1 MVRIV
6 NDSFNNQACFN
17 MNYHTLSLTIIKYRG
32 LNTFKFKMIVE
43 DSFCSL
49 NKQMIANDIF
59 LVSSFTKNRL
69 KQKWQMVK

>member
-1 MVRIV
+1 MFEHELSYASI
-6 NDSFNNQACFN
+6 D
-17 MNYHTLSLTIIKYRG
+17 YHQVSCG

-59 LVSSFTKNRL
+59 LVSSFAKNRL